1 VEVEEMVVHQFLEAR
16 VAVEQVLVEQAV
28 EEEVH
33 MVDFVRMG
41 ILRKDSPLVLD

>member
-1 VEVEEMVVHQFLEAR
+1 MVVHQFLEAR

-33 MVDFVRMG
+33 MVDLLGLGIHRKG
-41 ILRKDSPLVLD
+41 ILVVLG